1 MDENNQHGYAMTKPL
16 PTCYVKRQKNV
27 LSWKTFDMFLEL
39 FDMLLQSYKI
49 SELIK
54 SLWVLHQDQPLQT
67 FFDLL

>member
-1 MDENNQHGYAMTKPL
+1 MDENNQHGYAMTKRL

-54 SLWVLHQDQPLQT
+54 SLWVLHQAQPLQT